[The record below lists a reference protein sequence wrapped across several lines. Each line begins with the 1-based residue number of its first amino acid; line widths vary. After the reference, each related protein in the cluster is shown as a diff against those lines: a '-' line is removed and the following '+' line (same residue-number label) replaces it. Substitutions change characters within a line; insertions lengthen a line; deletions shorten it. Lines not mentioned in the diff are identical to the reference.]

1 MAAILK
7 TEIEI
12 IKLLGQSMACTI
24 GKHIGEVCGG
34 RTKRKL
40 DEEASTSLQLFS
52 IDELNDDFSHCFS
65 TTQRK
70 CDYVTLTESWMIK
83 RNAIIDVSHGDT
95 ICWKHRQNYGCKFRI
110 RSSKCMYPGHV
121 ETKRKP
127 TVKPMSLP
135 AVLQTE
141 RMFTSPAVKVILPF
155 GAWCTNCMVR
165 IDPPKWEEYSKQM
178 GDVCKACYQDHSS
191 ATGYNHITLLY
202 NIYLYTN
209 IYTNFSFSF

>member
-1 MAAILK
+1 MLVR
-7 TEIEI
+7 
-12 IKLLGQSMACTI
+12 CV
-24 GKHIGEVCGG
+24 EVEPKESL
-34 RTKRKL
+34 TRKPL
-40 DEEASTSLQLFS
+40 H
-52 IDELNDDFSHCFS
+52 HCS
-65 TTQRK
+65 
-70 CDYVTLTESWMIK
+70 YSWLMNWMIFRITLALLSENVITLLLLRVGWLK
-83 RNAIIDVSHGDT
+83 KNAKIDVSHGDT
-95 ICWKHRQNYGCKFRI
+95 ICWKHRENYGCKFRI

-155 GAWCTNCMVR
+155 GASWCTNCMVR
-165 IDPPKWEEYSKQM
+165 IHPPKWEDYSKQM